1 MSMKGWWQRAKD
13 WLSTGRGR
21 VRALIN
27 EIPDAGELLAD
38 LSAEAVVRYGDAVAA
53 VEPQESRLLR
63 AVIRVASIL
72 EFVAPVAKIGNDKQ
86 RALVHRV
93 RQVAQLIGV
102 EDQRFDDL
110 WEQELRPGLVRYI
123 EQRKAAGA
131 PMPC

>member
-1 MSMKGWWQRAKD
+1 MSMKGWWQRTKD
-13 WLSTGRGR
+13 WLKNSSGR
-21 VRALIN
+21 VRALID
-27 EIPDAGELLAD
+27 ELPDAGELLAD

-86 RALVHRV
+86 RALMHRV
-93 RQVAQLIGV
+93 RQVAERIGV

-110 WEQELRPGLVRYI
+110 WSQELRPGLVRYI

-131 PMPC
+131 

>member
-1 MSMKGWWQRAKD
+1 MSAKGWWQRTKD

-21 VRALIN
+21 VRALID
-27 EIPDAGELLAD
+27 ELPDAGELLAD
-38 LSAEAVVRYGDAVAA
+38 LSAEAIVRYGDAVAA

-72 EFVAPVAKIGNDKQ
+72 EFVAPVAGIGSDKE

-93 RQVAQLIGV
+93 RQVAERIGV

-110 WEQELRPGLVRYI
+110 WGQELRPGLVRYI
-123 EQRKAAGA
+123 EQRKAAGG
-131 PMPC
+131 